1 MRFESLF
8 ERNCLQKDIL
18 TTVCFGKLLLSSLSA
33 WGGLLFVG
41 RLGVGAVVAGA
52 GGGQLEGLD
61 GEGEVL
67 VIGIVDQEP
76 VINIVRN
83 SASKGP
89 SEDS

>member
-1 MRFESLF
+1 M
-8 ERNCLQKDIL
+8 
-18 TTVCFGKLLLSSLSA
+18 
-33 WGGLLFVG
+33 G

-76 VINIVRN
+76 VINRVRN

>member
-76 VINIVRN
+76 VVNRVRN
-83 SASKGP
+83 SA
-89 SEDS
+89 

>member
-1 MRFESLF
+1 MILLCLSLARCWF
-8 ERNCLQKDIL
+8 VEFWL
-18 TTVCFGKLLLSSLSA
+18 GSLLL
-33 WGGLLFVG
+33 VG

-76 VINIVRN
+76 VVNRVRN
-83 SASKGP
+83 SASKRSIRRFVITEKAPILGP
-89 SEDS
+89 SPG